1 MKKKVAQELL
11 YQRWERVHSQLG
23 SGCEDGGDDGDDDV
37 EDDGGGTQ
45 QLEASWGIP
54 GHQTRDQSEGYIKDG
69 ALQRSLAGHKN
80 SLCAKLRSLVFAHW
94 WPHCFLL
101 CIQRIHILHRFLFR
115 FYGVARGLLIHTR
128 TRAH

>member
-1 MKKKVAQELL
+1 VAQELL

-54 GHQTRDQSEGYIKDG
+54 QWPKGAAKG
-69 ALQRSLAGHKN
+69 ALLPAIFPTHTTD
-80 SLCAKLRSLVFAHW
+80 
-94 WPHCFLL
+94 
-101 CIQRIHILHRFLFR
+101 RFSSGFPTLFR
-115 FYGVARGLLIHTR
+115 EYCARHV
-128 TRAH
+128 